1 MCYPFARLREEVA
14 FIAYHFHWSYDQ
26 LMEMDHLERQQWV
39 SQIAAIN
46 KNLNEQG

>member
-1 MCYPFARLREEVA
+1 VCYPFARLREEVA

-46 KNLNEQG
+46 KNLNE